1 MPLGTQGVSRPGIGS
16 IRGCQCLSVDPPHP
30 HEGHPEVRF
39 CDGQQPEPI
48 RRQASSSSALG
59 VDSTS
64 PSGTTKA
71 EGQGDAVG
79 GRRGTEK
86 ACELEDEGA
95 DSDSSLS
102 PHIVLPPAPQPPP
115 QQIQPRAD
123 TSLPSCPSPSF
134 LPRFPSPPSA
144 EAPSRLISH
153 TTSSTRLP
161 QNCIMR
167 DRSLPPLN
175 NIEVCGSFS
184 HSPTEY

>member
-1 MPLGTQGVSRPGIGS
+1 MDSSLSPSGKLGK
-16 IRGCQCLSVDPPHP
+16 
-30 HEGHPEVRF
+30 
-39 CDGQQPEPI
+39 PI
-48 RRQASSSSALG
+48 WQAWQASSSSALG
-59 VDSTS
+59 VDSTF

-79 GRRGTEK
+79 GRRGAEK
-86 ACELEDEGA
+86 ACELEEEGA

-115 QQIQPRAD
+115 QQTQPRAD

-161 QNCIMR
+161 QNSMYHEGQITS
-167 DRSLPPLN
+167 SL
-175 NIEVCGSFS
+175 EQ
-184 HSPTEY
+184 Y